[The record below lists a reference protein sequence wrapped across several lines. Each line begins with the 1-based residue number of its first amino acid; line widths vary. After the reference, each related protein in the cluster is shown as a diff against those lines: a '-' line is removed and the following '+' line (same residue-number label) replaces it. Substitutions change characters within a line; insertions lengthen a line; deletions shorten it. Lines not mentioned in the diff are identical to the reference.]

1 MAGYACSMRRGEK
14 QGPFLRSQRALVP
27 GFGLK
32 LRNVLSSQ
40 LKTWKLAKPLADDL
54 EITFADQGLASQHL
68 VPLTQELRNFFPTL
82 AVHDLYRFNSVEELI
97 QRWDAG
103 VTASHTWTAHASS
116 GLDILGCG
124 VRLPAGVNSPGGN
137 RVEMLS
143 KLQAI
148 FGQDGQDGSLLV
160 H

>member
-1 MAGYACSMRRGEK
+1 MRRGEK

-103 VTASHTWTAHASS
+103 VTGGHTWTAHASS

-124 VRLPAGVNSPGGN
+124 VRLPAGVNSPGRWKSWKCCLNFRQFLAKTAKTGRCSCTN
-137 RVEMLS
+137 NV
-143 KLQAI
+143 
-148 FGQDGQDGSLLV
+148 
-160 H
+160 

>member
-1 MAGYACSMRRGEK
+1 MRRGEK

-148 FGQDGQDGSLLV
+148 FGQDGQDWSLLM

>member
-14 QGPFLRSQRALVP
+14 QGPLLRSQRALVP

-103 VTASHTWTAHASS
+103 VTGASHTWTAHASS

-124 VRLPAGVNSPGGN
+124 VRLPAGVNSPGRWKSWKCCLN
-137 RVEMLS
+137 FR
-143 KLQAI
+143 Q
-148 FGQDGQDGSLLV
+148 F
-160 H
+160 

>member
-1 MAGYACSMRRGEK
+1 MRRGER
-14 QGPFLRSQRALVP
+14 QGPLLRSQRALVP

-103 VTASHTWTAHASS
+103 VTAQPYLDCSCQFWTRHS
-116 GLDILGCG
+116 GLWGTLACRSEFPRWKSCG
-124 VRLPAGVNSPGGN
+124 NVV
-137 RVEMLS
+137 
-143 KLQAI
+143 
-148 FGQDGQDGSLLV
+148 
-160 H
+160 